1 MTLSEQFGNPETKL
15 HHFYVIEGSD
25 DHSLSDLSNVLKT
38 RSGNVRT
45 FSYSTLGVEEAQS
58 LRQEQNELSHDGED
72 QYFIL
77 SAVSVTHEAQQTLL
91 KMFEEP
97 RANTHFFLLMAEST
111 AILPTVR
118 SRAQMV
124 RLENEVHAYAKETQS
139 FIKSGIADR
148 VSFVAEFVKSHE
160 DDDSSGE
167 LRLHASQFIIALI
180 EALRKDPKNLVTRK
194 DFFKDALS
202 MREHLDNRGASV
214 KMILEHLAITL

>member
-1 MTLSEQFGNPETKL
+1 MTLAATFGNPETVL
-15 HHFYVIEGSD
+15 HHFYVIEGA
-25 DHSLSDLSNVLKT
+25 DHVALSELSNILKK
-38 RSGNVRT
+38 RSDTVRT
-45 FSYSTLGVEEAQS
+45 FTYSTLGVEEAQS
-58 LRQEQNELSHDGED
+58 LRLEQNESAFDGQD

-97 RANTHFFLLMAEST
+97 RANTHFFLMMAEST

-124 RLENEVHAYAKETQS
+124 RLENNIPLYTKEAQS
-139 FIKSGIADR
+139 FIKSSITDRIA
-148 VSFVAEFVKSHE
+148 FVAEFVKSHE

-167 LRLHASQFIIALI
+167 LRLHASQFVIALI
-180 EALRKDPKNLVTRK
+180 EALRKDPKTLVSRK
-194 DFFKDALS
+194 DFFTDALT

>member
-1 MTLSEQFGNPETKL
+1 MTLAAQFGNPETSL
-15 HHFYVIEGSD
+15 HHFYVIEGADQTALSELSTILKVRSD
-25 DHSLSDLSNVLKT
+25 
-38 RSGNVRT
+38 NVRT
-45 FSYSTLGVEEAQS
+45 FTYSTLGVEEAQS
-58 LRQEQNELSHDGED
+58 LRQEQNETAFDGED

-118 SRAQMV
+118 SRAQMI
-124 RLENEVHAYAKETQS
+124 RLEGGIGPYTKEAQA
-139 FIKSGIADR
+139 FIKSTISDR
-148 VSFVAEFVKSHE
+148 VAFVADFVKSHE

-180 EALRKDPKNLVTRK
+180 EALRKDPKNLLSRK
-194 DFFKDALS
+194 EFFTDAMT